1 MRQLLSVLLSISCL
15 YLFSQ
20 NYPIGHKQYNFYDA
34 SRNRTIQTE
43 VYYPAVSAGDN
54 QPYATGE
61 FPLVIFGHGFV
72 MAWDAYA
79 NFWNLLVPKGYII
92 AFPRTEGSISPNHGA
107 FGQDLRF
114 LNEYI
119 LNLNTDSGSDFYQ
132 KLSGTSAI
140 MGHSMGGGSSFLA
153 SANNNNL
160 TALINFAA
168 AETNPSAIAA
178 AANVNVPTLMFYGV
192 NDGVCPPSEHQ
203 IPMYQ
208 NLASSCKNIVGIIG
222 GGHCYFANY
231 NFNCSFGEST
241 QNPSPTITRE
251 QQQQIVAQIL
261 VPYLDFILKGDA
273 QAEQLYYYRLNTM
286 NEIVFDRSCS
296 MQHDLS
302 ITELLSPLYGCGL
315 TANQN
320 IKVRI
325 KNNGANVET
334 NIPIKYIFNQQ
345 APVTEVFNGPIQ
357 PGETAVFEFSATV
370 NANVPGQTYTFK
382 VFTDLSNDDYRYNDT
397 VYQTLTNTSVS
408 IPLSVDFTGFNGTNL
423 STVFP
428 GWREAQGT
436 VPSGN
441 TSTWVNR
448 TGVGG
453 TTNTTAKVN
462 FYSFPIREWIIGPSF
477 ICSAYTKLKFD
488 VAVTS
493 YNSTA
498 PYANGMGVNDSL
510 RVFYSLDC
518 GNTWQLLQSYGK
530 NNNFTNN
537 LQTIEIPLGQFAN
550 QGIAIGFQAF
560 RQSSAANDY
569 DFHLD
574 NIMIFNESPYDLS
587 VEEIL
592 APGNNNC
599 YGQEN
604 IEVVVKNTGINAIDF
619 NQHNASL
626 ILHTTGAQNNVYN
639 TNLTGVLNPNQST
652 IINLGII
659 DMSQNGDYS
668 FEAEIN
674 FDIDGDGSNN
684 SLLKTITVNNPNVE
698 IIGNF
703 NICEGQ
709 STQLTAN
716 AQAYGNITFNK
727 TSTTSVNILDNN
739 STGIISSLNVSEIS
753 STLPAASVLKKV
765 VIDSLIHTYVG
776 DLKIELI
783 APDNSS
789 IILVN
794 KRGGAGDNYIRTEFS
809 PSATVSITTI
819 TATAAPFT
827 GTYLPEQA
835 FSNLTGNVN
844 GTWGL
849 KVSDLATGDIGIL
862 HKWTLYFEFENN
874 IVSYIWSNNGT
885 NSQIT
890 VTPSQNGIF
899 YVTVTDAKGCTK
911 IASAE
916 VQVVSASNQPDL
928 GPNRYICQG
937 QSVIISA
944 GQNFDTYLWNT
955 QETTASI
962 EVSEQGT
969 YSVTV
974 TDACGSH
981 EANVQVFVNQ
991 LPQLNLGD
999 DISTCVGND
1008 VNIYAGEFESYLWS
1022 TDENTP
1028 SISFTPIYS
1037 GTFPFAVTITDGNGC
1052 QNSDEI
1058 VVDVHELPEIELGE
1072 DLIICHNE
1080 IVTLQAGNFSEYMWS
1095 NNSSDS
1101 YIVVNANELQP
1112 GSYYYSVTVTD
1123 SNGCSASD
1131 EINVY
1136 IEICAGIIDGD
1147 FSSIKIYPN
1156 PANEFIYVELP
1167 NEQQIS
1173 ILDAQG
1179 QIIFSSSLPLN
1190 KHKVDLKHLPAGLYI
1205 ITTDNN
1211 IVVKF
1216 TKI

>member
-1 MRQLLSVLLSISCL
+1 
-15 YLFSQ
+15 
-20 NYPIGHKQYNFYDA
+20 
-34 SRNRTIQTE
+34 
-43 VYYPAVSAGDN
+43 
-54 QPYATGE
+54 
-61 FPLVIFGHGFV
+61 
-72 MAWDAYA
+72 DAYA
-79 NFWNLLVPKGYII
+79 NFWNLLVPQGYIL

-119 LNLNTDSGSDFYQ
+119 LNLNSDSGSDFYQ

-153 SANNNNL
+153 AANNNNL

-192 NDGVCPPSEHQ
+192 NDGVCPPAQHQ
-203 IPMYQ
+203 LPMYQ

-241 QNPSPTITRE
+241 QSPSPTITRE

-261 VPYLDFILKGDA
+261 VPYLDFVLKGDA

-286 NEIVFDRSCS
+286 NEIVFDRSCT

-325 KNNGANVET
+325 KNNGANVEE

-345 APVTEVFNGPIQ
+345 APVIEVFNGPIQ
-357 PGETAVFEFSATV
+357 PGESAVFEFSTTV

-382 VFTDLSNDDYRYNDT
+382 VFTDLTNDDYRFNDT

-408 IPLSVDFTGFNGTNL
+408 IPLTVDFTGFNGSNL

-428 GWREAQGT
+428 GWMEAQGV

-462 FYSFPIREWIIGPSF
+462 FYSSPIREWILGPSF
-477 ICSAYTKLKFD
+477 ICSEYTKLKFD

-493 YNSTA
+493 FNSTA

-518 GNTWQLLQSYGK
+518 GNTWQRLQAYGK
-530 NNNFTNN
+530 NSNFSNN
-537 LQTIEIPLGQFAN
+537 LQTIEISLSQFAN

-560 RQSSAANDY
+560 RQTSVANDY

-592 APGNNNC
+592 SPGNYNC

-604 IEVVVKNTGINAIDF
+604 IEVVIKNTGINTIDF

-626 ILHTTGAQNNVYN
+626 IVHVTGVQNYVYN
-639 TNLTGVLNPNQST
+639 TNLTGVLTPNQST
-652 IINLGII
+652 AISLGSI
-659 DMSQNGDYS
+659 DMSQNGVYS
-668 FEAEIN
+668 FEADIN

-684 SLLKTITVNNPNVE
+684 SLVKNVTVNNPAVE
-698 IIGNF
+698 IIGNLS
-703 NICEGQ
+703 ICEGQ
-709 STQLTAN
+709 STNLTAN
-716 AQAYGNITFNK
+716 AQAFGNILFQR
-727 TSTTSVNILDNN
+727 TSTTPVNIPDNLGTGVI
-739 STGIISSLNVSEIS
+739 STLNISEIYS
-753 STLPAASVLKKV
+753 AYPAGSVLKKV

-783 APDNSS
+783 APNNSS

-794 KRGGAGDNYIRTEFS
+794 KRGGTGDNFIRTEFS
-809 PSATVSITTI
+809 PNATVNITTI
-819 TATAAPFT
+819 TATQAPFT
-827 GTYLPEQA
+827 GAYLPEQA
-835 FSNLTGNVN
+835 FSNLTGQVT
-844 GTWGL
+844 GDWKL
-849 KVSDLATGDIGIL
+849 KVADLGIGDVGTL
-862 HKWTLYFEFENN
+862 HKWTLVFEVENN
-874 IVSYIWSNNGT
+874 IVSYSWSNNQT
-885 NSQIT
+885 VPQIT
-890 VTPSQNGIF
+890 VSPAQNEIF
-899 YVTVTDAKGCTK
+899 YVTVTDTKGCTQ

-916 VQVVSASNQPDL
+916 VQVV
-928 GPNRYICQG
+928 
-937 QSVIISA
+937 
-944 GQNFDTYLWNT
+944 
-955 QETTASI
+955 
-962 EVSEQGT
+962 
-969 YSVTV
+969 
-974 TDACGSH
+974 
-981 EANVQVFVNQ
+981 
-991 LPQLNLGD
+991 
-999 DISTCVGND
+999 
-1008 VNIYAGEFESYLWS
+1008 
-1022 TDENTP
+1022 
-1028 SISFTPIYS
+1028 
-1037 GTFPFAVTITDGNGC
+1037 
-1052 QNSDEI
+1052 
-1058 VVDVHELPEIELGE
+1058 
-1072 DLIICHNE
+1072 
-1080 IVTLQAGNFSEYMWS
+1080 
-1095 NNSSDS
+1095 
-1101 YIVVNANELQP
+1101 
-1112 GSYYYSVTVTD
+1112 
-1123 SNGCSASD
+1123 
-1131 EINVY
+1131 
-1136 IEICAGIIDGD
+1136 
-1147 FSSIKIYPN
+1147 
-1156 PANEFIYVELP
+1156 
-1167 NEQQIS
+1167 
-1173 ILDAQG
+1173 
-1179 QIIFSSSLPLN
+1179 
-1190 KHKVDLKHLPAGLYI
+1190 
-1205 ITTDNN
+1205 
-1211 IVVKF
+1211 
-1216 TKI
+1216 